1 MKAGNRPQTTDH
13 RPQTTDHGPQTTDHR
28 RQCMLTEERFA
39 AIFEELRM
47 KNAVSVTELVEKL
60 GASEST
66 IRRDLNTLDEMES

>member
-1 MKAGNRPQTTDH
+1 MKAGNRKQGTES
-13 RPQTTDHGPQTTDHR
+13 REQKAGNRKQEADHR

-39 AIFEELRM
+39 AILEELRM

-66 IRRDLNTLDEMES
+66 IRRDLNTLD